1 MLSLERELVKKD
13 YINLNENK
21 LLSYGKKYD
30 ETKQITLEK
39 INNQFKF
46 SFPMKNS
53 INYAAYFHDKEKLNN
68 YMGYI
73 IKNYL
78 K

>member
-30 ETKQITLEK
+30 ET
-39 INNQFKF
+39 NPGVFR
-46 SFPMKNS
+46 FP
-53 INYAAYFHDKEKLNN
+53 FF
-68 YMGYI
+68 
-73 IKNYL
+73 IK
-78 K
+78 